1 MRICLLSGG
10 DIKQARLEGLN
21 RHRWK
26 FHKTARFAYSF
37 KAARFAKLSIL
48 FGEFF
53 PPPGC

>member
-1 MRICLLSGG
+1 MRTCLLSGG